1 MFSIHSHA
9 KITLCVALLFSGFS
23 FAANEVESRI
33 VNGTVID
40 VNRYSSF
47 ASLFFDSLEYDGVYF
62 PWASCGATILDTSH
76 VLTAAHCVEDLGSM
90 ALFLVVVP
98 QLQDENDYPF
108 GNIQRHRV
116 AKIFYPDNFSN
127 SPYTLFPND
136 IAILK
141 LENPMNIDS
150 VNDVIRR
157 PQNEVYRNASETFF
171 AVGHGNTRS
180 GFDSESQL
188 QETPLTY
195 ISNTQCANVFSAGNY
210 LSSKQI
216 CFDGNFSQSSQLKNS
231 TCQGDSGGP
240 VYWENNGVMMQ
251 VGVTSFGPNICG
263 DPNWA
268 VTSVFTEI
276 TDYASWI
283 DSVLAGNETAK
294 VTVTEQMRLDYMN
307 GDTGSVDDT
316 GSSGNNEEAPMSFG
330 SSSGG
335 GAVGL
340 WLLMC
345 YLLHACLTRV
355 RESIFSLKRSKE

>member
-1 MFSIHSHA
+1 MFSAQSLA
-9 KITLCVALLFSGFS
+9 KFSFLSVLFS
-23 FAANEVESRI
+23 AATMAGEVESRI
-33 VNGTVID
+33 VNGTVVD
-40 VNRYSSF
+40 VNRYASF
-47 ASLFFDSLEYDGVYF
+47 ASLFYDSLEYDGGYYSG
-62 PWASCGATILDTSH
+62 ASCGATILDVDY
-76 VLTAAHCVEDLGSM
+76 VLTAAHCVEELGSL

-127 SPYTLFPND
+127 SSSTLFPND

-141 LENPMNIDS
+141 LETSMNIDS

-216 CFDGNFSQSSQLKNS
+216 CFDGDFSQSSQLKNS

-276 TDYASWI
+276 TDYAGWI

-355 RESIFSLKRSKE
+355 WESIFSLKRSKE